1 MKGKSWTV
9 SFDSM
14 NIISLTLQM
23 KKQGSRD
30 GKWLCVQVVEGVK
43 DPLSVRSFFKA

>member
-23 KKQGSRD
+23 KKLGSRD
-30 GKWLCVQVVEGVK
+30 GKWLCLQVVEGVK
-43 DPLSVRSFFKA
+43 HTLSIRTFFKA